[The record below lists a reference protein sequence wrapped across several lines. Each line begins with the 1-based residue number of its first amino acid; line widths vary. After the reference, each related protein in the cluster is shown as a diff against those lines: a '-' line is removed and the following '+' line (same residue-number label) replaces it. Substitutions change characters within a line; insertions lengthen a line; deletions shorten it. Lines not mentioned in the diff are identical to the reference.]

1 MHTQWVSMH
10 SKSTLCTKIYQ
21 NCRRSAA
28 GLCACSSV
36 RGTTNAVPRGQ
47 RIWRP
52 EALKWWLRWRHV
64 HFVDV
69 TGTADLGQLSALRA
83 SDAPSFPAKLR
94 YEAALPHA
102 FALMREDVPRSYLSE
117 LTSFFTRYYRSE
129 SGSKSQR
136 WLQAQVESLAAS
148 LPTYTRVHAFQHP
161 WKQQSIILHI
171 RGANATLT
179 RRRGVTILGAHLDSI
194 NFLPIFAAPGADD
207 DGSGTVTLL
216 EVLRV
221 LGEAGWVPESDVELH
236 WYSAEEGGLL
246 GSRAV
251 AAEYERKY
259 RRVQAM
265 LQMDMTAF
273 VKEGTPERIGL
284 VTDYVSP
291 ALADFVERL
300 AQAYVSIPVARV
312 AMHYGA
318 SDHASWTEAGYPS
331 AFAIEAYVC
340 NLTPSPFED
349 CNLQRL
355 HVCLGELTIRHRA
368 MC

>member
-1 MHTQWVSMH
+1 M
-10 SKSTLCTKIYQ
+10 
-21 NCRRSAA
+21 
-28 GLCACSSV
+28 
-36 RGTTNAVPRGQ
+36 
-47 RIWRP
+47 
-52 EALKWWLRWRHV
+52 
-64 HFVDV
+64 DV
-69 TGTADLGQLSALRA
+69 TGTVDLGQLSALRA

-102 FALMREDVPRSYLSE
+102 FTLMREDVPRSYLSE

-129 SGSKSQR
+129 SGAKSQR